1 MYSCHHPALC
11 VAIPRRGERMFRRL
25 LALLSVSA
33 CASAVMV
40 LAPISAQ
47 AQSAVTISLGSTGTI
62 AKSKVLVTLP
72 VQITCDLTAGQP
84 GPIGTPFTVE
94 DDASIAQAAG
104 RAIATGTGFA
114 DRSAVVCDCT
124 PHRNT
129 ITLVADSTGP
139 PFHGGHATVQYQV
152 LIFDNNGNTE
162 QANTGFVTIS
172 LNG

>member
-33 CASAVMV
+33 CA
-40 LAPISAQ
+40 
-47 AQSAVTISLGSTGTI
+47 SAVTISLGSTGTI

-114 DRSAVVCDCT
+114 DRSAVVCDGT